1 MSRALNILCAEKG
14 IKNFIAQQ
22 IENSGLSEI
31 EKEAQIDYL
40 KKIPLCGTGIPIEIE
55 TIKSG
60 KKGTKRAPSAYNLF
74 VKQCFGLPEIKS
86 LSGGAPTKMKA
97 CGARW
102 REEKK
107 K

>member
-1 MSRALNILCAEKG
+1 MSKALNILCAETG

-22 IENSGLSEI
+22 IENSGLSEA

-55 TIKSG
+55 TTKSG

-74 VKQCFGLPEIKS
+74 IKQCFGLPEIKS
-86 LSGGAPTKMKA
+86 LSGGAPAKMRA
-97 CGARW
+97 CGVKW
-102 REEKK
+102 REQKK
-107 K
+107 